1 MSTITGLMR
10 LKKSK
15 DQETPWE
22 INLTIDF
29 TEVSAE
35 DLHKWA
41 FADRKIAFQKVLRD
55 LPDEAL
61 DRMARE
67 GVTIH
72 ASKSSAK
79 PQTIEEAV
87 AAVKALPKDQREA
100 ILAALKE

>member
-1 MSTITGLMR
+1 MLQQGLMR
-10 LKKSK
+10 LRKSK

-29 TEVSAE
+29 TDVPSA

-41 FADRKIAFQKVLRD
+41 FADRKIAFQKVCRD
-55 LPDEAL
+55 LPNEAL

-72 ASKSSAK
+72 ASKSASK

-87 AAVKALPKDQREA
+87 AAVKALPKEAREA
-100 ILAALKE
+100 ILASLKE